1 MQEAPAVAIEGNP
14 CAGVGCT
21 KPASNLSCPTCVKLG
36 ITTSKF
42 CDQACFKRNWA
53 THKAVHA
60 KAQQEQ
66 TVVVNGV
73 ESESVACDLT
83 CEAIAEAG
91 TPDRAIGSTVGQTL
105 GCKLAACSMQQQPQ
119 LRSHNDPD
127 TDATHL
133 HPTLY
138 PQRTT
143 PFLRASTP
151 ARCARGIRRTSDT

>member
-14 CAGVGCT
+14 CAGVDCT

-42 CDQACFKRNWA
+42 CDQDCFKRNWA

-73 ESESVACDLT
+73 ESGSDSRPCKPY
-83 CEAIAEAG
+83 G
-91 TPDRAIGSTVGQTL
+91 TARRSNRARSGQTSRL
-105 GCKLAACSMQQQPQ
+105 VAELAQEQP
-119 LRSHNDPD
+119 
-127 TDATHL
+127 
-133 HPTLY
+133 
-138 PQRTT
+138 
-143 PFLRASTP
+143 
-151 ARCARGIRRTSDT
+151 TSPWVAD